1 MRDGSGGDTHLL
13 ITVLSFEF
21 EVLSFPDN
29 LELSTQNSQLLE
41 AYESGTLLGAWW
53 TG

>member
-1 MRDGSGGDTHLL
+1 MCDGGGRDAHVL

-29 LELSTQNSQLLE
+29 LELSTQNSQLFE
-41 AYESGTLLGAWW
+41 AYESGIISRAWW